1 MEKKILMSDIIA
13 FIEKAMKESL
23 DIKII
28 ECGQNVEI
36 RIYGVDNKRF
46 SIDLFNDK
54 YILLKGSH
62 DISVVIKMS
71 EMDFAL
77 FKVEILKVKEY
88 SENKVIEYFNNFFEE
103 EGFKPTTINDLD
115 NEDD

>member
-1 MEKKILMSDIIA
+1 MEKKILMSDIIT

-23 DIKII
+23 DIKVI
-28 ECGQNVEI
+28 EYGQNVSI
-36 RIYGVDNKRF
+36 ILYSVDNKRF

-54 YILLKGSH
+54 YIILKGSH

-71 EMDFAL
+71 EMDLAL

-103 EGFKPTTINDLD
+103 EDFKPTTINDLD